1 MESDITTTDLARNL
15 SDVLN
20 RVHYRG
26 ETFLVKRGGQTLARL
41 TPTAPSIRTW
51 EEFKTLLS
59 ELGPIDKSFSGDLEE
74 VIQAQE
80 KIEASPWER

>member
-26 ETFLVKRGGQTLARL
+26 ETFLVKRGGRALARL
-41 TPTAPSIRTW
+41 IPTAPSIRTW
-51 EEFKTLLS
+51 EEFKALLS
-59 ELGPIDKSFSGDLEE
+59 DLGPIDNFFSGDLEE
-74 VIQAQE
+74 VIEAQE
-80 KIEASPWER
+80 KTVASPWER